1 MKSNYWIG
9 RIVLCLI
16 LMSGFTVSAQQLNI
30 DSLIHIT
37 KTGVDDTNKVIA
49 FRALCG
55 ATSNSNPQ
63 QSIQYGW
70 QGVAL
75 SKKLFWDKG
84 TAGCMLNVS
93 IAYSNLGKYDSAVLI
108 LDTALVYAKKVGE
121 EKRIALI
128 YINQA
133 SAYIYMGKLDDAM
146 QVALNAVPY
155 AEKSGD
161 ADRQARVNM
170 TIGNIYFYQE
180 KWKNAESYYAKSIP
194 LFEQLS
200 NENMVGVVTMNMSI
214 SQKNRN
220 SLDTAEIYAYKSI
233 DILQRKNDIENL
245 ILAHTNLGDLL
256 SYKKNYTGAE
266 KEYLL
271 SINLAEQIGDFEQ
284 QVANKQSLGDLYFQM
299 KKYKQAEQ
307 LLLPIYD
314 SAVVHKFYDE
324 QFDIAG
330 TLSSLYAETGNYEKA
345 FLFLKQLNA
354 AKDTIDNRKQNEQL
368 QALQE
373 QYTADQREKEIALLN
388 ATNNLQQKEIE
399 RKNLI
404 TILLVVIF
412 GALVVSGFVIWN
424 RYTLKQQLKEVQLR
438 NKIAADLHDDVGATL
453 SSIKMYSEIIKSKGK
468 DLQSE
473 QDHLLNKIINN
484 SSESIESMSDIVWMV
499 KPGNDKFSSL
509 NNRIKHFA
517 EEVCSTNN
525 IELTTNFQPELAQLT
540 LPMDMRRDVYLLI
553 KEAVNNAAKYA
564 HASQLDIV
572 ITYNND
578 TLQIAVTDN
587 GKGFD
592 TSADVHGNGLSN
604 MHARAAKYG
613 GSCTIDSR
621 QGLGTSVYVQ
631 LPVK

>member
-1 MKSNYWIG
+1 MKRYHTLG
-9 RIVLCLI
+9 IVLLWLI
-16 LMSGFTVSAQQLNI
+16 IICRISLNAQQLNI

-63 QSIQYGW
+63 QSIDFGW
-70 QGVAL
+70 RGVGL
-75 SKKLFWDKG
+75 SKKLSWDKG
-84 TAGCMLNVS
+84 TAGCLLNLS
-93 IAYSNLGKYDSAVLI
+93 IAYSNLGKYDSSVLI

-121 EKRIALI
+121 EKRISLI
-128 YINQA
+128 YINMA
-133 SAYIYMGKLDDAM
+133 SAYIYMGKLDNAM

-161 ADRQARVNM
+161 LDRQARVNM

-180 KWKNAESYYAKSIP
+180 KWKNAENYYAKSIP
-194 LFEQLS
+194 LFEQLA

-233 DILQRKNDIENL
+233 EILERKNDIENL

-266 KEYLL
+266 EQYQL
-271 SINLAEQIGDFEQ
+271 SIKMAEQIGDYEQ

-299 KKYKQAEQ
+299 KKYPQAEK

-314 SAVVHKFYDE
+314 SALVHGFYDE

-330 TLSSLYAETGNYEKA
+330 TLSALYAETGNYEKA
-345 FLFLKQLNA
+345 FLFLQQLNV

-373 QYTADQREKEIALLN
+373 QYIASQREKEIALLN

-468 DLQSE
+468 DLQTE

-517 EEVCSTNN
+517 EEICSSNN
-525 IELTTNFQPELAQLT
+525 IALNTNFQPELAQLT

-564 HASQLDIV
+564 HATQIDIV
-572 ITYNND
+572 ITINND
-578 TLQIAVTDN
+578 TLQITVSDN

-592 TSADVHGNGLSN
+592 TSANVQGNGLSN
-604 MHARAAKYG
+604 MQARAAKYG
-613 GSCTIDSR
+613 GNCTIDSR
-621 QGLGTSVYVQ
+621 SGMGTSVYVQ
-631 LPVK
+631 MPVK